1 MKNKGF
7 TLVELLAVIAILA
20 ILVIIAIPNVLKMF
34 NDSKK
39 NAFMVQARK
48 TANVAQE
55 HTVLS
60 NDKTF
65 DCNSLLT
72 GQKFKDCTATVDKN
86 NQVSVDVL
94 GSGAYEN
101 FLMVDVT
108 PNANS
113 GTFVD
118 LSKLNTINI
127 GEEKEF
133 KKTLVKDNKINE
145 PTFKQMTADEA
156 VTFVSKLEKRTPI
169 EAEKQGF
176 IDKYNNSLNYIKI
189 ENNIIK
195 NTSSDDT
202 PFAATMAL
210 PAGKY
215 KIVYKLNDCD
225 FGPQFPLF
233 NDNLINNAENV
244 WNLKESDMFNYLYFT
259 DYNIIGDEN
268 GNAILTGTINIS
280 KDTKYYIF
288 GNINEFKTGPEITI
302 ERMRPDFPINGDE
315 NITLMSVEVSSYK
328 DAGVSYKDKT
338 LTGNDVYT
346 YTNLKDKEGEYKYI
360 YVVKT
365 NQGVKILRR
374 YITVSYNTSEKCFKF
389 NKETQGIEQ
398 YYFVENNESGGKKC
412 PMNVVIPEKISGVQV
427 KSIGHSAFRYD
438 CNNIVLPT
446 VSLNKYEIRKIG
458 CDINPIGINSV
469 ILPEGLEYI
478 GWYAFDGNNLKTVT
492 IPSTVIKIGYAAFAD
507 NQLQSV
513 IFKGD
518 KSKIEIECGAF
529 NGEKHSDSV
538 NALTKAACPM

>member
-48 TANVAQE
+48 TASVAQE

-60 NDKTF
+60 SDKTF

-133 KKTLVKDNKINE
+133 KESLVKDNKINE
-145 PTFKQMTADEA
+145 PTFKQMTADEY
-156 VTFVSKLEKRTPI
+156 VSLGSKFNTLTDED
-169 EAEKQGF
+169 KQ
-176 IDKYNNSLNYIKI
+176 KYKDEYNTSLNNIKI
-189 ENNIIK
+189 ENNLIK
-195 NTSSDDT
+195 STSKET
-202 PFAATMAL
+202 IFAATMKL

-215 KIVYKLNDCD
+215 KIVYKLNDYRTE
-225 FGPQFPLF
+225 PILIT
-233 NDNLINNAENV
+233 DNCINNRENI
-244 WNLKESDMFNYLYFT
+244 KENNDMFNYLYFI
-259 DYNIIGDEN
+259 DYNFIKDEN
-268 GNAILTGTINIS
+268 GNPILTGIINIP
-280 KDTKYYIF
+280 KDTEYYIV
-288 GNINEFKTGPEITI
+288 GEINSNKIGPEITI
-302 ERMRPDFPINGDE
+302 ERMQPDFPINGDE
-315 NITLMSVEVSSYK
+315 NIYLLPAEVSSYK

-346 YTNLKDKEGEYKYI
+346 YTNLKDKEGEYKYNYI
-360 YVVKT
+360 IKT

-374 YITVSYNTSEKCFKF
+374 YITVSNNTSEKCFEF
-389 NKETQGIEQ
+389 NKETQEIKQ
-398 YYFVENNESGGKKC
+398 YYYFENNVSGGKKC
-412 PMNVVIPEKISGVQV
+412 PMDVVIPKKISGVQV
-427 KSIGHSAFRYD
+427 KSIGDSAFECS
-438 CNNIVLPT
+438 CNGTIVLPT
-446 VSLNKYEIRKIG
+446 TSFNKYNIKQMSKCSR
-458 CDINPIGINSV
+458 PIGINSV

-478 GWYAFDGNNLKTVT
+478 GTYAFFRNNLKTVT
-492 IPSTVIKIGYAAFAD
+492 IPSTVTEIRRLAFAR

-518 KSKIEIECGAF
+518 KSKIKIGCEAF
-529 NGEKHSDSV
+529 NGEKHSAEV
-538 NALTKAACPM
+538 NSLSDPVC

>member
-48 TANVAQE
+48 TASVAQE

-60 NDKTF
+60 SDKTF

-113 GTFVD
+113 VIFVD

-133 KKTLVKDNKINE
+133 KESLVKDNKINE
-145 PTFKQMTADEA
+145 PTFKQMTADEY
-156 VTFVSKLEKRTPI
+156 VSLGSKFNTLTDED
-169 EAEKQGF
+169 KQ
-176 IDKYNNSLNYIKI
+176 KYKDEYNTSLNNIKI
-189 ENNIIK
+189 ENNLIK
-195 NTSSDDT
+195 STSKET
-202 PFAATMAL
+202 IFAATMKL

-215 KIVYKLNDCD
+215 KIVYKLNDYRTE
-225 FGPQFPLF
+225 PILIT
-233 NDNLINNAENV
+233 DNCINNRENI
-244 WNLKESDMFNYLYFT
+244 KENNDMFNYLYFI
-259 DYNIIGDEN
+259 DYNFIKDEN
-268 GNAILTGTINIS
+268 GNPILTGIINIP
-280 KDTKYYIF
+280 KDTEYYIV
-288 GNINEFKTGPEITI
+288 GEINSNKIGPEITI
-302 ERMRPDFPINGDE
+302 ERMQPDFPINGDE
-315 NITLMSVEVSSYK
+315 NIYLLPAEVSSYK

-346 YTNLKDKEGEYKYI
+346 YTNLKDKEGEYKYNYI
-360 YVVKT
+360 IKT

-374 YITVSYNTSEKCFKF
+374 YITVSNNTSEKCFEF
-389 NKETQGIEQ
+389 NKETQEIKQ
-398 YYFVENNESGGKKC
+398 YYYFENNVSGGKKC
-412 PMNVVIPEKISGVQV
+412 PMDVVIPKKISGVQV
-427 KSIGHSAFRYD
+427 KSIGDSAFECS
-438 CNNIVLPT
+438 CNGTIVLPT
-446 VSLNKYEIRKIG
+446 TSFNKYNIKQMSKCSR
-458 CDINPIGINSV
+458 PIGINSV

-478 GWYAFDGNNLKTVT
+478 GTYAFFRNNLKTVT
-492 IPSTVIKIGYAAFAD
+492 IPSTVTEIRRLAFAR

-518 KSKIEIECGAF
+518 KSKIKIGCEAF
-529 NGEKHSDSV
+529 NGEKHSAEV
-538 NALTKAACPM
+538 NSLSDPVC

>member
-60 NDKTF
+60 SDKTF

-133 KKTLVKDNKINE
+133 KESLVKNNKINE
-145 PTFKQMTADEA
+145 PTFKQMTADEY
-156 VTFVSKLEKRTPI
+156 VSLSSKFNTLTDED
-169 EAEKQGF
+169 KQ
-176 IDKYNNSLNYIKI
+176 KYKDEYNTSLNNIKI
-189 ENNIIK
+189 ENNLIK
-195 NTSSDDT
+195 STSKET
-202 PFAATMAL
+202 PFAATMKL

-215 KIVYKLNDCD
+215 KIVYKLNDYRTE
-225 FGPQFPLF
+225 PILIT
-233 NDNLINNAENV
+233 DNCINNRENI
-244 WNLKESDMFNYLYFT
+244 KENNDMFNYLYFT
-259 DYNIIGDEN
+259 DYNFIKDEN
-268 GNAILTGTINIS
+268 GNPILTGIINIP
-280 KDTKYYIF
+280 KDTEYYIV
-288 GNINEFKTGPEITI
+288 GEINSNKIGPEITI
-302 ERMRPDFPINGDE
+302 ERMQPDFPINGDE
-315 NITLMSVEVSSYK
+315 NIYLLPAEVSSYK

-346 YTNLKDKEGEYKYI
+346 YTNLKDKEGEYKYNYI
-360 YVVKT
+360 IKT
-365 NQGVKILRR
+365 NQGVKVLRR
-374 YITVSYNTSEKCFKF
+374 HITVFNYTSEKCFEF
-389 NKETQGIEQ
+389 NKETQEIKQ
-398 YYFVENNESGGKKC
+398 YYYFENNVSGGKKC
-412 PMNVVIPEKISGVQV
+412 PMDVVIPKKISGVQV
-427 KSIGHSAFRYD
+427 KSIGDSAFECS
-438 CNNIVLPT
+438 CNGTIVLPT
-446 VSLNKYEIRKIG
+446 TSFNKYNIKQMSKCSR
-458 CDINPIGINSV
+458 PIGINSV

-478 GWYAFDGNNLKTVT
+478 GTYAFFRNNLKTVT
-492 IPSTVIKIGYAAFAD
+492 IPSTVTEIHMYAFGS

-518 KSKIEIECGAF
+518 RGKIKMCKSFK
-529 NGEKHSDSV
+529 GEKHSDTV
-538 NALTKAACPM
+538 NAIEDTYCDC

>member
-60 NDKTF
+60 SDKTF

-94 GSGAYEN
+94 GSGTYEN

-108 PNANS
+108 PDANS

-133 KKTLVKDNKINE
+133 KESLVKNNKINE
-145 PTFKQMTADEA
+145 PTFKQMTADEY
-156 VTFVSKLEKRTPI
+156 VSLGSKFNTLTDED
-169 EAEKQGF
+169 KQ
-176 IDKYNNSLNYIKI
+176 KYKDEYNTSLNNIKI
-189 ENNIIK
+189 ENNLIK
-195 NTSSDDT
+195 STSKET
-202 PFAATMAL
+202 PFAATMKL

-215 KIVYKLNDCD
+215 KIVYKLNDYRTE
-225 FGPQFPLF
+225 PILIT
-233 NDNLINNAENV
+233 DNCINNRENI
-244 WNLKESDMFNYLYFT
+244 KEDNDMFNYLYFT
-259 DYNIIGDEN
+259 DYNFIKDEN
-268 GNAILTGTINIS
+268 GNPILTGTINIS
-280 KDTKYYIF
+280 KDTEYYIV
-288 GNINEFKTGPEITI
+288 GEINSNKIGPEITI
-302 ERMRPDFPINGDE
+302 ERMIPDFSINGDE

-328 DAGVSYKDKT
+328 DAGVSYNGKT

-374 YITVSYNTSEKCFKF
+374 YITVSNNTSEKCFKF
-389 NKETQGIEQ
+389 NKETQEIKQ
-398 YYFVENNESGGKKC
+398 YYYFENNVSGGKKC
-412 PMNVVIPEKISGVQV
+412 PMDVVIPEKISGVQV
-427 KSIGHSAFRYD
+427 KGIGHSAFEYD
-438 CNNIVLPT
+438 CGSDNIVLPT
-446 VSLNKYEIRKIG
+446 TSFNKYNIKQMTACSR
-458 CDINPIGINSV
+458 PIGINSV

-478 GWYAFDGNNLKTVT
+478 GYNAFEGNNLKTVT
-492 IPSTVIKIGYAAFAD
+492 IPSTVTEIHMYAFGS

-518 KSKIEIECGAF
+518 RGKIKMCKSFK
-529 NGEKHSDSV
+529 GEKHSDTV
-538 NALTKAACPM
+538 NAIEDTYCD

>member
-60 NDKTF
+60 SDKTF

-94 GSGAYEN
+94 GSGTYEN

-133 KKTLVKDNKINE
+133 KESLIKNNKINE
-145 PTFKQMTADEA
+145 PTFKQMTADEY
-156 VTFVSKLEKRTPI
+156 V
-169 EAEKQGF
+169 
-176 IDKYNNSLNYIKI
+176 SLNSKFGTLTDEKKQRIRDEYNASLKNIKI
-189 ENNIIK
+189 ENNLIK
-195 NTSSDDT
+195 STSKET
-202 PFAATMAL
+202 IFAATMKL

-215 KIVYKLNDCD
+215 KIVYKLNDYRTE
-225 FGPQFPLF
+225 PILIT
-233 NDNLINNAENV
+233 DNCINNRENI
-244 WNLKESDMFNYLYFT
+244 KEDNDMFNYLYFT
-259 DYNIIGDEN
+259 DYNFIKDEN
-268 GNAILTGTINIS
+268 GNPILTGTINIS
-280 KDTKYYIF
+280 KDTEYYIV
-288 GNINEFKTGPEITI
+288 GEINSNKIGPEITI
-302 ERMRPDFPINGDE
+302 ERMIPDFSINGDE

-338 LTGNDVYT
+338 LAGNDVYI

-365 NQGVKILRR
+365 NQGVKVLRR
-374 YITVSYNTSEKCFKF
+374 YITVVNYTSEKCFKF
-389 NKETQGIEQ
+389 NKETQEIKQ
-398 YYFVENNESGGKKC
+398 YYYFENNVSGGKKC
-412 PMNVVIPEKISGVQV
+412 PMDVVIPEKISGVQV
-427 KSIGHSAFRYD
+427 KGIGHSAFEYD
-438 CNNIVLPT
+438 CGSDNIVLPT
-446 VSLNKYEIRKIG
+446 TSFNKYNIKQMVACSR
-458 CDINPIGINSV
+458 PIGINSV

-478 GWYAFDGNNLKTVT
+478 GYNAFEGNNLKTVT
-492 IPSTVIKIGYAAFAD
+492 IPSTVTEIHMYAFGS

-518 KSKIEIECGAF
+518 MGKIKMCKSFK
-529 NGEKHSDSV
+529 GEKHSDTV
-538 NALTKAACPM
+538 NAIEDTYCD

>member
-60 NDKTF
+60 SDKTF

-133 KKTLVKDNKINE
+133 KESLIKNNKINE
-145 PTFKQMTADEA
+145 PTFKQMTADEY
-156 VTFVSKLEKRTPI
+156 VSLGSKFNTLTDED
-169 EAEKQGF
+169 KQ
-176 IDKYNNSLNYIKI
+176 KYKDEYNTSLNNIKI
-189 ENNIIK
+189 ENNLIK
-195 NTSSDDT
+195 STSKET
-202 PFAATMAL
+202 IFAATMKL

-215 KIVYKLNDCD
+215 KIVYKLNDYRTE
-225 FGPQFPLF
+225 PILIT
-233 NDNLINNAENV
+233 DNCINNRENI
-244 WNLKESDMFNYLYFT
+244 KEDNDMFNYLYFT
-259 DYNIIGDEN
+259 DYNFIKDEN
-268 GNAILTGTINIS
+268 GNPILTGTINIS
-280 KDTKYYIF
+280 KDTEYYIV
-288 GNINEFKTGPEITI
+288 GEINSNKIGPEITI
-302 ERMRPDFPINGDE
+302 ERMQPDFPINGDE

-338 LTGNDVYT
+338 LAGNDVYI

-365 NQGVKILRR
+365 NQGVKVLRR
-374 YITVSYNTSEKCFKF
+374 HITVFNYTSEKCFEF
-389 NKETQGIEQ
+389 NKETQEIKQ
-398 YYFVENNESGGKKC
+398 YYYFENNVSGGKKC
-412 PMNVVIPEKISGVQV
+412 PMDVVIPKKISGVQV
-427 KSIGHSAFRYD
+427 KSIGTGAFGYD
-438 CNNIVLPT
+438 SCRDSIVKTAFQGKKYNITPID
-446 VSLNKYEIRKIG
+446 KKCEFI
-458 CDINPIGINSV
+458 PIGITSV

-478 GWYAFDGNNLKTVT
+478 GFEAFKGNNLKTVT
-492 IPSTVIKIGYAAFAD
+492 IPSTVTKINHFAFEN
-507 NQLQSV
+507 NQLQTV
-513 IFKGD
+513 IFKGIMNNIKFGCD
-518 KSKIEIECGAF
+518 PFI
-529 NGEKHSDSV
+529 GEKHSASV
-538 NALTKAACPM
+538 NALLARCE

>member
-60 NDKTF
+60 SDKTF

-133 KKTLVKDNKINE
+133 KESLIKNNKINE
-145 PTFKQMTADEA
+145 PTFKQMTADEY
-156 VTFVSKLEKRTPI
+156 VSLGSKFNTLTDED
-169 EAEKQGF
+169 KQ
-176 IDKYNNSLNYIKI
+176 KYKDEYNTSLNNIKI
-189 ENNIIK
+189 ENNLIK
-195 NTSSDDT
+195 STSKET
-202 PFAATMAL
+202 IFAATMKL

-215 KIVYKLNDCD
+215 KIVYKLNDYRTE
-225 FGPQFPLF
+225 PILIT
-233 NDNLINNAENV
+233 DNCINNRENI
-244 WNLKESDMFNYLYFT
+244 KENNDMFNYLYFT
-259 DYNIIGDEN
+259 DYNFIKDEN
-268 GNAILTGTINIS
+268 GNPILTGIINIP
-280 KDTKYYIF
+280 KDTEYYIV
-288 GNINEFKTGPEITI
+288 GEINSNKIGPEITI
-302 ERMRPDFPINGDE
+302 ERMQPDFPINGDE
-315 NITLMSVEVSSYK
+315 NIYLLPAEVSSYK

-346 YTNLKDKEGEYKYI
+346 YTNLKDKEGEYKYNYI
-360 YVVKT
+360 IKT
-365 NQGVKILRR
+365 NQGVKVLRR
-374 YITVSYNTSEKCFKF
+374 HITVFNYTSEKCFEF
-389 NKETQGIEQ
+389 NKETQEIKQ
-398 YYFVENNESGGKKC
+398 YYYFENNVSGGKKC
-412 PMNVVIPEKISGVQV
+412 PMDVVIPKKISGVQV
-427 KSIGHSAFRYD
+427 KSIGDSAFECS
-438 CNNIVLPT
+438 CNGTIVLPT
-446 VSLNKYEIRKIG
+446 TSFNKYNIKQMSKCSR
-458 CDINPIGINSV
+458 PIGINSV

-478 GWYAFDGNNLKTVT
+478 GTYAFFRNNLKTVT
-492 IPSTVIKIGYAAFAD
+492 IPSTVTEIRRLAFAR

-518 KSKIEIECGAF
+518 KSKIKIGCEAF
-529 NGEKHSDSV
+529 NGEKHSAEV
-538 NALTKAACPM
+538 NSLSDPVC

>member
-94 GSGAYEN
+94 GSGAYEH

-118 LSKLNTINI
+118 LSKLNTIDI
-127 GEEKEF
+127 GTEKEF
-133 KKTLVKDNKINE
+133 KELLVKNNKINE
-145 PTFKQMTADEA
+145 PTFKQMTADEL
-156 VTFVSKLEKRTPI
+156 VNLESKYRTLTDEK
-169 EAEKQGF
+169 KQQMK
-176 IDKYNNSLNYIKI
+176 DEYNASLNNTKI
-189 ENNIIK
+189 ENNMIK
-195 NTSSDDT
+195 NTSSGK
-202 PFAATMAL
+202 PLFAATMTL
-210 PAGKY
+210 SAGKY
-215 KIVYKLNDCD
+215 KIVYNFNDFEFEWPLLTDDIIDKLNNMNPS
-225 FGPQFPLF
+225 GYLNSLF
-233 NDNLINNAENV
+233 TEYSI
-244 WNLKESDMFNYLYFT
+244 SDDKNT
-259 DYNIIGDEN
+259 
-268 GNAILTGTINIS
+268 LTGTISIS
-280 KDTKYYIF
+280 KDTKYYLF
-288 GNINEFKTGPEITI
+288 GKIRKNGTGPEITI
-302 ERMRPDFPINGDE
+302 EKVSDFSINGDE
-315 NITLMSVEVSSYK
+315 NIYLLPTEVSSYK
-328 DAGVSYKDKT
+328 DAGISFKGKT

-346 YTNLKDKEGEYKYI
+346 YTNLKDKEGDYKYI

-365 NQGVKILRR
+365 NQGVEILRR
-374 YITVSYNTSEKCFKF
+374 YITVSNNTSEKCFEF
-389 NKETQGIEQ
+389 NEENQEIEQ
-398 YYFVENNESGGKKC
+398 YYYFENNVSGGKKC
-412 PMNVVIPEKISGVQV
+412 PRDVVIPEKISGVQV
-427 KSIGHSAFRYD
+427 KAIGDYAFKNCRED
-438 CNNIVLPT
+438 IVVPT
-446 VSLNKYEIRKIG
+446 SSTNNKYEIKPMMSISCPG
-458 CDINPIGINSV
+458 IGITSV

-478 GWYAFDGNNLKTVT
+478 GDRAFEGNHLKTVT
-492 IPSTVIKIGYAAFAD
+492 IPSSVREIGYYAFAH

-518 KSKIEIECGAF
+518 KSKIAIYYNAF
-529 NGEKHSDSV
+529 KGEKHSASV
-538 NALTKAACPM
+538 NAI

>member
-48 TANVAQE
+48 TASVAQE

-60 NDKTF
+60 SDKTF

-86 NQVSVDVL
+86 NQVSVDIL

-113 GTFVD
+113 GIFVD

-133 KKTLVKDNKINE
+133 KESLVKDNKINE
-145 PTFKQMTADEA
+145 PTFKQMTADEY
-156 VTFVSKLEKRTPI
+156 VSLGSKFNTLTDED
-169 EAEKQGF
+169 KQ
-176 IDKYNNSLNYIKI
+176 KYKDEYNTSLNNIKI
-189 ENNIIK
+189 ENNLIK
-195 NTSSDDT
+195 STSKET
-202 PFAATMAL
+202 IFAATMKL

-215 KIVYKLNDCD
+215 KIVYKLNDYRTE
-225 FGPQFPLF
+225 PILIT
-233 NDNLINNAENV
+233 DNCINNRENI
-244 WNLKESDMFNYLYFT
+244 KENNDMFNYLYFI
-259 DYNIIGDEN
+259 DYNFIKDEN
-268 GNAILTGTINIS
+268 GNPILTGIINIP
-280 KDTKYYIF
+280 KDTEYYIV
-288 GNINEFKTGPEITI
+288 GEINSNKIGPEITI
-302 ERMRPDFPINGDE
+302 ERMQPDFPINGDE
-315 NITLMSVEVSSYK
+315 NIYLLPAEVSSYK

-346 YTNLKDKEGEYKYI
+346 YTNLKDKEGEYKYNYI
-360 YVVKT
+360 IKT

-374 YITVSYNTSEKCFKF
+374 YITVSNNTSEKCFEF
-389 NKETQGIEQ
+389 NKETQEIKQ
-398 YYFVENNESGGKKC
+398 YYYFENNVSGGKKC
-412 PMNVVIPEKISGVQV
+412 PMDVVIPKKISGVQV
-427 KSIGHSAFRYD
+427 KSIGDSAFECS
-438 CNNIVLPT
+438 CNGTIVLPT
-446 VSLNKYEIRKIG
+446 TSFNKYNIKQMSKCSR
-458 CDINPIGINSV
+458 PIGINSV

-478 GWYAFDGNNLKTVT
+478 GTYAFFRNNLKTVT
-492 IPSTVIKIGYAAFAD
+492 IPSTVTEIRRLAFAR

-518 KSKIEIECGAF
+518 KSKIKIGCEAF
-529 NGEKHSDSV
+529 NGEKHSAEV
-538 NALTKAACPM
+538 NSSSDPVC

>member
-1 MKNKGF
+1 MKKKGF

-108 PNANS
+108 SDANS

-133 KKTLVKDNKINE
+133 KESLVKDNKINE
-145 PTFKQMTADEA
+145 PTFKQMTADEY
-156 VTFVSKLEKRTPI
+156 VSLGSKFNTLTDED
-169 EAEKQGF
+169 KQ
-176 IDKYNNSLNYIKI
+176 KYKDEYNTSLNNIKI
-189 ENNIIK
+189 ENNLIK
-195 NTSSDDT
+195 STSKET
-202 PFAATMAL
+202 IFAATMKL

-215 KIVYKLNDCD
+215 KIVYKLNDYRTE
-225 FGPQFPLF
+225 PILIT
-233 NDNLINNAENV
+233 DNCINNRENI
-244 WNLKESDMFNYLYFT
+244 KEDNDMFNYLYFT
-259 DYNIIGDEN
+259 DYNFIKDEN
-268 GNAILTGTINIS
+268 GNPILTGIINIS
-280 KDTKYYIF
+280 KDTEYYIV
-288 GNINEFKTGPEITI
+288 GEINSNKIGPEITI
-302 ERMRPDFPINGDE
+302 ERISAFSINGEE
-315 NITLMSVEVSSYK
+315 NIELLPSEISSYK
-328 DAGVSYKDKT
+328 DAGVSYKGKT

-346 YTNLKDKEGEYKYI
+346 YTNLKDKEGEYKYNYI
-360 YVVKT
+360 IKT
-365 NQGVKILRR
+365 NQGVKVLRR
-374 YITVSYNTSEKCFKF
+374 YITVVNYTSEKCFVF
-389 NKETQGIEQ
+389 DEETQEIQQ
-398 YYFVENNESGGKKC
+398 YYYFENNESSGKKC
-412 PMNVVIPEKISGVQV
+412 PMNVVIPKKISGVQV
-427 KSIGHSAFRYD
+427 KSIGWNAFGYSCSRS
-438 CNNIVLPT
+438 IVLPT
-446 VSLNKYEIRKIG
+446 ASLNKYEIRKIT
-458 CDINPIGINSV
+458 CPYYPIGINSV

-478 GWYAFDGNNLKTVT
+478 GEDAFYGNNLKTVT
-492 IPSTVIKIGYAAFAD
+492 IPSTVTWIDWQAFAN

-518 KSKIEIECGAF
+518 KGKIKMCKSF
-529 NGEKHSDSV
+529 KGEKHSNSV
-538 NALTKAACPM
+538 NAIEDTYCE

>member
-60 NDKTF
+60 SDKTF

-133 KKTLVKDNKINE
+133 KESLIKNNKINE
-145 PTFKQMTADEA
+145 PTFKQMTADEY
-156 VTFVSKLEKRTPI
+156 VSLGSKFNTLTDED
-169 EAEKQGF
+169 KQ
-176 IDKYNNSLNYIKI
+176 KYKDEYNTSLNNIKI
-189 ENNIIK
+189 ENNLIK
-195 NTSSDDT
+195 STSKET
-202 PFAATMAL
+202 PFAATMKL

-215 KIVYKLNDCD
+215 KIVYKLNDYRTE
-225 FGPQFPLF
+225 PILIT
-233 NDNLINNAENV
+233 DNCINNRENI
-244 WNLKESDMFNYLYFT
+244 KEDNDMFNYLYFT
-259 DYNIIGDEN
+259 DYNFIKDEN
-268 GNAILTGTINIS
+268 GNPILTGTINIS
-280 KDTKYYIF
+280 KDTEYYIV
-288 GNINEFKTGPEITI
+288 GEINSNKIGPEITI
-302 ERMRPDFPINGDE
+302 ERMIPDFSINGDE

-328 DAGVSYKDKT
+328 DAGVSYNGKT

-365 NQGVKILRR
+365 NQGVKVLRR
-374 YITVSYNTSEKCFKF
+374 YITVVNYTSEKCFKF
-389 NKETQGIEQ
+389 NKETQEIKQ
-398 YYFVENNESGGKKC
+398 YYYFENNVSGGKKC
-412 PMNVVIPEKISGVQV
+412 PMDVVIPEKISGVQV
-427 KSIGHSAFRYD
+427 KGIGHSAFEYD
-438 CNNIVLPT
+438 CGSDNIVLPT
-446 VSLNKYEIRKIG
+446 TSFNKYNIKQMVACSR
-458 CDINPIGINSV
+458 PIGINSV

-478 GWYAFDGNNLKTVT
+478 GYNAFEGNNLKTVT
-492 IPSTVIKIGYAAFAD
+492 IPSTVTEIHMYAFGS

-518 KSKIEIECGAF
+518 MGKIKMCKSFK
-529 NGEKHSDSV
+529 GEKHSDTV
-538 NALTKAACPM
+538 NAIEDTYCD

>member
-48 TANVAQE
+48 TASVAQE

-60 NDKTF
+60 SDKTF

-113 GTFVD
+113 GIFVD

-133 KKTLVKDNKINE
+133 KESLVKDNKINE
-145 PTFKQMTADEA
+145 LTFKQMTADEY
-156 VTFVSKLEKRTPI
+156 VSLGSKFNTLTDED
-169 EAEKQGF
+169 KQ
-176 IDKYNNSLNYIKI
+176 KYKDEYNTSLNNIKI
-189 ENNIIK
+189 ENNLIK
-195 NTSSDDT
+195 STSKET
-202 PFAATMAL
+202 IFAATMKL

-215 KIVYKLNDCD
+215 KIVYKLNDYRTE
-225 FGPQFPLF
+225 PILIT
-233 NDNLINNAENV
+233 DNCINNRENI
-244 WNLKESDMFNYLYFT
+244 KENNDMFNYLYFT
-259 DYNIIGDEN
+259 DYNFIKDEN
-268 GNAILTGTINIS
+268 GNPILTGIINIP
-280 KDTKYYIF
+280 KDTEYYIV
-288 GNINEFKTGPEITI
+288 GEINSNKIGPEITI
-302 ERMRPDFPINGDE
+302 ERMQPDFPINGDE
-315 NITLMSVEVSSYK
+315 NIYLLPAEVSSYK

-346 YTNLKDKEGEYKYI
+346 YTNLKDKEGEYKYNYI
-360 YVVKT
+360 IKT

-374 YITVSYNTSEKCFKF
+374 YITVSNNTSEKCFEF
-389 NKETQGIEQ
+389 NKETQEIKQ
-398 YYFVENNESGGKKC
+398 YYYFENNVSGGKKC
-412 PMNVVIPEKISGVQV
+412 PMDVVIPKKISGVQV
-427 KSIGHSAFRYD
+427 KSIGDSAFECS
-438 CNNIVLPT
+438 CNGTIVLPT
-446 VSLNKYEIRKIG
+446 TSFNKYNIKQMSKCSR
-458 CDINPIGINSV
+458 PIGINSV

-478 GWYAFDGNNLKTVT
+478 GTYAFFRNNLKTVT
-492 IPSTVIKIGYAAFAD
+492 IPSTVTEIRRLAFAR

-518 KSKIEIECGAF
+518 KSKIKIGCEAF
-529 NGEKHSDSV
+529 NGEKHSAEV
-538 NALTKAACPM
+538 NSLSDPVC

>member
-48 TANVAQE
+48 TASVAQE

-60 NDKTF
+60 SDKTF

-133 KKTLVKDNKINE
+133 KESLVKDNKINE
-145 PTFKQMTADEA
+145 PTFKQMTADEY
-156 VTFVSKLEKRTPI
+156 VSLGSKFNTLTDED
-169 EAEKQGF
+169 KQ
-176 IDKYNNSLNYIKI
+176 KYKDEYNTSLNNIKI
-189 ENNIIK
+189 ENNLIK
-195 NTSSDDT
+195 STSKET

-210 PAGKY
+210 PTGEY

-225 FGPQFPLF
+225 FGSQFYLF

-259 DYNIIGDEN
+259 DYNVIDDEN
-268 GNAILTGTINIS
+268 GNSILTGTINIS

-288 GNINEFKTGPEITI
+288 GDINEFGTVPEITI
-302 ERMRPDFPINGDE
+302 ERMIPDFSINGDE
-315 NITLMSVEVSSYK
+315 NIYLLPAEVSSYK
-328 DAGVSYKDKT
+328 DAGVSYNGKT

-346 YTNLKDKEGEYKYI
+346 YTNLKDKEGEYKYNYI
-360 YVVKT
+360 IKT
-365 NQGVKILRR
+365 NQGVKILKR
-374 YITVSYNTSEKCFKF
+374 YITVVNYTSEKCFKF

-398 YYFVENNESGGKKC
+398 YYSFENNESSGKKC
-412 PMNVVIPEKISGVQV
+412 PMDVVIPKKISGIQV
-427 KSIGHSAFRYD
+427 KSIGDSAFRHG
-438 CNNIVLPT
+438 CNNIVLPMA
-446 VSLNKYEIRKIG
+446 SLNKYEIKKVD
-458 CDINPIGINSV
+458 CNFKPIGITSV

-478 GWYAFDGNNLKTVT
+478 DAYAFKGNNLKTVT
-492 IPSTVIKIGYAAFAD
+492 IPSTVTKISWHAFAD

-518 KSKIEIECGAF
+518 RGKIKIGCEAF
-529 NGEKHSDSV
+529 WGIKHSDSV
-538 NALTKAACPM
+538 NDLSECT

>member
-60 NDKTF
+60 SDKTF

-133 KKTLVKDNKINE
+133 KESLIKNNKINE
-145 PTFKQMTADEA
+145 PTFKQMTADEY
-156 VTFVSKLEKRTPI
+156 VSLGSKFNTLTDED
-169 EAEKQGF
+169 KQ
-176 IDKYNNSLNYIKI
+176 KYKDEYNTSLNNIKI
-189 ENNIIK
+189 ENNLIK
-195 NTSSDDT
+195 STSKET
-202 PFAATMAL
+202 IFAATMKL

-215 KIVYKLNDCD
+215 KIVYKLNDYRTE
-225 FGPQFPLF
+225 PILIT
-233 NDNLINNAENV
+233 DNCINNRENI
-244 WNLKESDMFNYLYFT
+244 KEDNDMFNYLYFT
-259 DYNIIGDEN
+259 DYNFIKDEN
-268 GNAILTGTINIS
+268 GNPILTGIINIP
-280 KDTKYYIF
+280 KDTEYYIV
-288 GNINEFKTGPEITI
+288 GEINSNKIGPEITI
-302 ERMRPDFPINGDE
+302 ERMQPDFPINGDE
-315 NITLMSVEVSSYK
+315 NIYLLLAEVSSYK
-328 DAGVSYKDKT
+328 DAGVSYNGKT

-346 YTNLKDKEGEYKYI
+346 YTNLKDKEGEYKYNYI
-360 YVVKT
+360 IKT
-365 NQGVKILRR
+365 NQGVKILKR
-374 YITVSYNTSEKCFKF
+374 YITVVNYTSEKCFKF

-398 YYFVENNESGGKKC
+398 YYSFENNESSGKKC
-412 PMNVVIPEKISGVQV
+412 PMDVVIPKKISGIQV
-427 KSIGHSAFRYD
+427 KSIGDSAFRHG
-438 CNNIVLPT
+438 CNNIVLPMA
-446 VSLNKYEIRKIG
+446 SLNKYEIKKVD
-458 CDINPIGINSV
+458 CNFKPIGITSV

-478 GWYAFDGNNLKTVT
+478 DAYAFKGNNLKTVT
-492 IPSTVIKIGYAAFAD
+492 IPSTVTKISWHAFAD

-518 KSKIEIECGAF
+518 RGKIKIGCEAF
-529 NGEKHSDSV
+529 WGIKHSDSV
-538 NALTKAACPM
+538 NDLSECT

>member
-48 TANVAQE
+48 TASVAQE
-55 HTVLS
+55 HTIFS

-113 GTFVD
+113 GIFVD

-133 KKTLVKDNKINE
+133 KESLVKDNKINE
-145 PTFKQMTADEA
+145 LTFKQMTADEY
-156 VTFVSKLEKRTPI
+156 VSLGSKFNTLTDED
-169 EAEKQGF
+169 KQ
-176 IDKYNNSLNYIKI
+176 KYKDEYNTSLNNIKI
-189 ENNIIK
+189 ENNLIK
-195 NTSSDDT
+195 STSKET
-202 PFAATMAL
+202 IFAATMKL

-215 KIVYKLNDCD
+215 KIVYKLNDYRTE
-225 FGPQFPLF
+225 PILIT
-233 NDNLINNAENV
+233 DNCINNRENI
-244 WNLKESDMFNYLYFT
+244 KENNDMFNYLYFT
-259 DYNIIGDEN
+259 DYNFIKDEN
-268 GNAILTGTINIS
+268 GNPILTGIINIP
-280 KDTKYYIF
+280 KDTEYYIV
-288 GNINEFKTGPEITI
+288 GEINSNKIGPEITI
-302 ERMRPDFPINGDE
+302 ERMQPDFPINGDE
-315 NITLMSVEVSSYK
+315 NIYLLPAEVSSYK

-346 YTNLKDKEGEYKYI
+346 YTNLKDKEGEYKYNYI
-360 YVVKT
+360 IKT

-374 YITVSYNTSEKCFKF
+374 YITVSNNTSEKCFEF
-389 NKETQGIEQ
+389 NKETQEIKQ
-398 YYFVENNESGGKKC
+398 YYYFENNVSGGKKC
-412 PMNVVIPEKISGVQV
+412 PMDVVIPKKISGVQV
-427 KSIGHSAFRYD
+427 KSIGDSAFECS
-438 CNNIVLPT
+438 CNGTIVLPT
-446 VSLNKYEIRKIG
+446 TSFNKYNIKQMSKCSR
-458 CDINPIGINSV
+458 PIGINSV

-478 GWYAFDGNNLKTVT
+478 GTYAFFRNNLKTVT
-492 IPSTVIKIGYAAFAD
+492 IPSTVTEIRRLAFAR

-518 KSKIEIECGAF
+518 KSKIKIGCEAF
-529 NGEKHSDSV
+529 NGEKHSAEV
-538 NALTKAACPM
+538 NSLSDPVC

>member
-60 NDKTF
+60 SDKTF

-133 KKTLVKDNKINE
+133 KESLIKNNKINE
-145 PTFKQMTADEA
+145 PTFKQMTADEY
-156 VTFVSKLEKRTPI
+156 VSLGSKFNTLTDED
-169 EAEKQGF
+169 KQ
-176 IDKYNNSLNYIKI
+176 KYKDEYNTSLNNIKI
-189 ENNIIK
+189 ENNLIK
-195 NTSSDDT
+195 STSKET
-202 PFAATMAL
+202 IFAATMKL

-215 KIVYKLNDCD
+215 KIVYKLNDYRTE
-225 FGPQFPLF
+225 PILIT
-233 NDNLINNAENV
+233 DNCINNRENI
-244 WNLKESDMFNYLYFT
+244 KEDNDMFNYLYFT
-259 DYNIIGDEN
+259 DYNFIKDEN
-268 GNAILTGTINIS
+268 GNPILTGIINIP
-280 KDTKYYIF
+280 KDTEYYIV
-288 GNINEFKTGPEITI
+288 GEINSNKIGPEITI
-302 ERMRPDFPINGDE
+302 ERMIPDFSINGDE

-338 LTGNDVYT
+338 LAGNDVYI

-365 NQGVKILRR
+365 NQGVKVLRR
-374 YITVSYNTSEKCFKF
+374 YITVVNYTSEKCFKF
-389 NKETQGIEQ
+389 NKETQEIKQ
-398 YYFVENNESGGKKC
+398 YYYFENNVSGGKKC
-412 PMNVVIPEKISGVQV
+412 PMDVVIPKKISGVQV
-427 KSIGHSAFRYD
+427 KSIGDSAFECS
-438 CNNIVLPT
+438 CNGTIVLPT
-446 VSLNKYEIRKIG
+446 TSFNKYNIKQMSKCSR
-458 CDINPIGINSV
+458 PIGINSV

-478 GWYAFDGNNLKTVT
+478 GTYAFFRNNLKTVT
-492 IPSTVIKIGYAAFAD
+492 IPSTVTEIRRLAFAR

-518 KSKIEIECGAF
+518 KSKIKIGCGTF
-529 NGEKHSDSV
+529 NGEKHSAEV
-538 NALTKAACPM
+538 NSLSDPVC

>member
-48 TANVAQE
+48 TASVAQE

-60 NDKTF
+60 SDKTF

-118 LSKLNTINI
+118 LSKLNTIDI
-127 GEEKEF
+127 GTEKEF
-133 KKTLVKDNKINE
+133 KKTLVKNNKINE

-156 VTFVSKLEKRTPI
+156 VTFVSKLEKRTPT
-169 EAEKQGF
+169 EAEKQQLR
-176 IDKYNNSLNYIKI
+176 DEYNASLKNIKI
-189 ENNIIK
+189 ENNLIK
-195 NTSSDDT
+195 STSKET

-210 PAGKY
+210 PTGEY

-225 FGPQFPLF
+225 FGSQFYLF

-259 DYNIIGDEN
+259 DYNVIDDEN
-268 GNAILTGTINIS
+268 GNSILTGTINIS

-288 GNINEFKTGPEITI
+288 GDINEFGTVPEITI
-302 ERMRPDFPINGDE
+302 ERMIPDFSINGDE
-315 NITLMSVEVSSYK
+315 NIYLLLAEVSSYK
-328 DAGVSYKDKT
+328 DAGVSYNGKT

-346 YTNLKDKEGEYKYI
+346 YTNLKDKEGEYKYNYI
-360 YVVKT
+360 IKT
-365 NQGVKILRR
+365 NQGVKILKR
-374 YITVSYNTSEKCFKF
+374 YITVVNYTSEKCFKF

-398 YYFVENNESGGKKC
+398 YYYFENNESSGKKC
-412 PMNVVIPEKISGVQV
+412 PMDVVIPKKISGIQV
-427 KSIGHSAFRYD
+427 KSIGDSVFRHG
-438 CNNIVLPT
+438 CNNIVLPMA
-446 VSLNKYEIRKIG
+446 SLNKYEIKKVD
-458 CDINPIGINSV
+458 CNFKPIGITSV

-478 GWYAFDGNNLKTVT
+478 DAYAFKGNNLKTVT
-492 IPSTVIKIGYAAFAD
+492 IPSTVTKISWHAFAD

-518 KSKIEIECGAF
+518 RGKIKIGCEAF
-529 NGEKHSDSV
+529 WGIKHSDSV
-538 NALTKAACPM
+538 NDLSECT

>member
-60 NDKTF
+60 SDKTF

-133 KKTLVKDNKINE
+133 KESLVKNNKINE
-145 PTFKQMTADEA
+145 PTFKQMTADEY
-156 VTFVSKLEKRTPI
+156 VSLSSKFNTLTDED
-169 EAEKQGF
+169 KQ
-176 IDKYNNSLNYIKI
+176 KYKDEYNTSLNNIKI
-189 ENNIIK
+189 ENNLIK
-195 NTSSDDT
+195 STSKET

-210 PAGKY
+210 PTGEY

-225 FGPQFPLF
+225 FGSQFYLF

-259 DYNIIGDEN
+259 DYNVIDDEN
-268 GNAILTGTINIS
+268 GNSILTGTINIS

-288 GNINEFKTGPEITI
+288 GDINEFGTVSEITI
-302 ERMRPDFPINGDE
+302 ERMIPDFSINGDE
-315 NITLMSVEVSSYK
+315 NIYLLLAEVSSYK
-328 DAGVSYKDKT
+328 DAGVSYNGKT

-346 YTNLKDKEGEYKYI
+346 YTNLKDKEGEYKYNYI
-360 YVVKT
+360 IKT
-365 NQGVKILRR
+365 NQGVKILKR
-374 YITVSYNTSEKCFKF
+374 YITVVNYTSEKCFKF

-398 YYFVENNESGGKKC
+398 YYSFENNESSGKKC
-412 PMNVVIPEKISGVQV
+412 PMDVVIPKKISGIQV
-427 KSIGHSAFRYD
+427 KSIGDSAFRHG
-438 CNNIVLPT
+438 CNNIVLPMA
-446 VSLNKYEIRKIG
+446 SLNKYEIKKVD
-458 CDINPIGINSV
+458 CNFKPIGITSV

-478 GWYAFDGNNLKTVT
+478 DAYAFKGNNLKTVT
-492 IPSTVIKIGYAAFAD
+492 IPSTVTKISWHAFAD

-518 KSKIEIECGAF
+518 RGKIKIGCEAF
-529 NGEKHSDSV
+529 WGIKHSDSV
-538 NALTKAACPM
+538 NDLSECT

>member
-55 HTVLS
+55 HTVMS
-60 NDKTF
+60 SDKTF

-86 NQVSVDVL
+86 NQVTVDVL

-127 GEEKEF
+127 GTEKEF
-133 KKTLVKDNKINE
+133 KESLVKNNKINE
-145 PTFKQMTADEA
+145 PTFKQMTADEY
-156 VTFVSKLEKRTPI
+156 VSLSSKFGTLTDE
-169 EAEKQGF
+169 EKQR
-176 IDKYNNSLNYIKI
+176 IRDEYNASLKNIKI
-189 ENNIIK
+189 ENSLIK
-195 NTSSDDT
+195 STSKET
-202 PFAATMAL
+202 PFAATMKL

-215 KIVYKLNDCD
+215 KIVYKLNDYRTE
-225 FGPQFPLF
+225 PILIT
-233 NDNLINNAENV
+233 DNCINNRENI
-244 WNLKESDMFNYLYFT
+244 KEDNDMFNYLYFT
-259 DYNIIGDEN
+259 DYNFIKDEN
-268 GNAILTGTINIS
+268 GNPILTGTINIS
-280 KDTKYYIF
+280 KDTEYYIV
-288 GNINEFKTGPEITI
+288 GEINSNKIGPEITI
-302 ERMRPDFPINGDE
+302 ERMIPDFSINGDE

-328 DAGVSYKDKT
+328 DAGVSYNGKT

-374 YITVSYNTSEKCFKF
+374 YITVSNNTSEKCFKF
-389 NKETQGIEQ
+389 NKETQEIKQ
-398 YYFVENNESGGKKC
+398 YYYFENNVSGGKKC
-412 PMNVVIPEKISGVQV
+412 PMDVVIPEKISGVQV
-427 KSIGHSAFRYD
+427 KGIGHSAFEYD
-438 CNNIVLPT
+438 CGSDNIVLPT
-446 VSLNKYEIRKIG
+446 TSFNKYNIKQMTACSR
-458 CDINPIGINSV
+458 PIGINSV

-478 GWYAFDGNNLKTVT
+478 GYNAFEGNNLKTVT
-492 IPSTVIKIGYAAFAD
+492 IPSTVTEIHMYAFGS

-518 KSKIEIECGAF
+518 MGKIKMCKSFK
-529 NGEKHSDSV
+529 GEKHSDTV
-538 NALTKAACPM
+538 NAIEDTYCD

>member
-48 TANVAQE
+48 TASVAQE

-60 NDKTF
+60 SDKTF

-86 NQVSVDVL
+86 NQVTVDVL

-133 KKTLVKDNKINE
+133 KESLVKNNKINE
-145 PTFKQMTADEA
+145 PTFKQMTADEY
-156 VTFVSKLEKRTPI
+156 VSLSSKFNTLTDED
-169 EAEKQGF
+169 KQ
-176 IDKYNNSLNYIKI
+176 KYKDEYNTSLNNIKI
-189 ENNIIK
+189 ENNLIK
-195 NTSSDDT
+195 STSKET
-202 PFAATMAL
+202 PFAATMKL

-215 KIVYKLNDCD
+215 KIVYKLNDYRTE
-225 FGPQFPLF
+225 PILIT
-233 NDNLINNAENV
+233 DNCINNRENI
-244 WNLKESDMFNYLYFT
+244 KEDNDMFNYLYFT
-259 DYNIIGDEN
+259 DYNFIKDEN
-268 GNAILTGTINIS
+268 GNPILTGTINIS
-280 KDTKYYIF
+280 KDTEYYIV
-288 GNINEFKTGPEITI
+288 GEINSNKIGPEITI
-302 ERMRPDFPINGDE
+302 ERMIPDFSINGDE

-338 LTGNDVYT
+338 LAGNDVYI

-365 NQGVKILRR
+365 NQGVKVLRR
-374 YITVSYNTSEKCFKF
+374 YITVVNYTSEKCFKF
-389 NKETQGIEQ
+389 NKETQEIKQ
-398 YYFVENNESGGKKC
+398 YYYFENNVSGGKKC
-412 PMNVVIPEKISGVQV
+412 PMDVVIPEKISGVQV
-427 KSIGHSAFRYD
+427 KGIGHSAFEYD
-438 CNNIVLPT
+438 CGSDNIVLPT
-446 VSLNKYEIRKIG
+446 TSFNKYNIKQMAACSR
-458 CDINPIGINSV
+458 PIGINSV

-478 GWYAFDGNNLKTVT
+478 GYNAFEGNNLKTVT
-492 IPSTVIKIGYAAFAD
+492 IPSTVTEIHMYAFGS

-518 KSKIEIECGAF
+518 RGKIKMCKSFK
-529 NGEKHSDSV
+529 GEKHSDTV
-538 NALTKAACPM
+538 NAIEDTYCD

>member
-60 NDKTF
+60 SDKTF

-133 KKTLVKDNKINE
+133 KESLVKNNKINE
-145 PTFKQMTADEA
+145 PTFKQMTADEY
-156 VTFVSKLEKRTPI
+156 VSLSSKFNTLTDED
-169 EAEKQGF
+169 KQ
-176 IDKYNNSLNYIKI
+176 KYKDEYNTSLNNIKI
-189 ENNIIK
+189 ENNLIK
-195 NTSSDDT
+195 STSKET
-202 PFAATMAL
+202 PFAATMKL

-215 KIVYKLNDCD
+215 KIVYKLNDYRTE
-225 FGPQFPLF
+225 PILIT
-233 NDNLINNAENV
+233 DNCINNRENI
-244 WNLKESDMFNYLYFT
+244 KEDNDMFNYLYFT
-259 DYNIIGDEN
+259 DYNFIKDEN
-268 GNAILTGTINIS
+268 GNPILTGTINIS
-280 KDTKYYIF
+280 KDTEYYIV
-288 GNINEFKTGPEITI
+288 GEINSNKIGPEITI
-302 ERMRPDFPINGDE
+302 ERMIPDFSINGDE

-346 YTNLKDKEGEYKYI
+346 YTNLKDKEGEYKY
-360 YVVKT
+360 
-365 NQGVKILRR
+365 N
-374 YITVSYNTSEKCFKF
+374 
-389 NKETQGIEQ
+389 
-398 YYFVENNESGGKKC
+398 
-412 PMNVVIPEKISGVQV
+412 
-427 KSIGHSAFRYD
+427 
-438 CNNIVLPT
+438 
-446 VSLNKYEIRKIG
+446 
-458 CDINPIGINSV
+458 
-469 ILPEGLEYI
+469 
-478 GWYAFDGNNLKTVT
+478 
-492 IPSTVIKIGYAAFAD
+492 
-507 NQLQSV
+507 
-513 IFKGD
+513 
-518 KSKIEIECGAF
+518 
-529 NGEKHSDSV
+529 
-538 NALTKAACPM
+538 